1 MRYIETALS
10 IAASVA
16 ILVVVGY
23 GYHVYKEITATYEEI
38 SEKVSQI
45 PLLNPAPEDSFPTWQ
60 QREQGD
66 WLRGTTTPF
75 IDVKAK
81 KQQFSTLGVDIVV
94 VCWPTNVEVQLRLS
108 REYDYLGDKLWAGLG
123 YLFSNE
129 VRGNTVARAS
139 GTFLTIQRQFT
150 TAWLMSMYE
159 SDEIVLEL
167 GLARDKAD
175 DRAGQYKFDLKS
187 FNAEYEQLIENCGV
201 EDLAYRDFINKA
213 ELE

>member
-1 MRYIETALS
+1 MKYIETALS

-45 PLLNPAPEDSFPTWQ
+45 PLLNPDTEDSIPTWQ
-60 QREQGD
+60 QKEQGD
-66 WLRGTTTPF
+66 WLRGTTTLY
-75 IDVKAK
+75 IDVEAK

-94 VCWPTNVEVQLRLS
+94 ACWPTNIGVQFRLS
-108 REYDYLGDKLWAGLG
+108 REYDYLGDKLWGNAD

-129 VRGNTVARAS
+129 LRGNSKLYVNGNFLSVS
-139 GTFLTIQRQFT
+139 GDENILWIRN
-150 TAWLMSMYE
+150 MYE
-159 SDEIVLEL
+159 SDEIVLEI
-167 GLARDKAD
+167 GLPRDKID

-201 EDLAYRDFINKA
+201 EDAVYRDFINKR
-213 ELE
+213 ESE